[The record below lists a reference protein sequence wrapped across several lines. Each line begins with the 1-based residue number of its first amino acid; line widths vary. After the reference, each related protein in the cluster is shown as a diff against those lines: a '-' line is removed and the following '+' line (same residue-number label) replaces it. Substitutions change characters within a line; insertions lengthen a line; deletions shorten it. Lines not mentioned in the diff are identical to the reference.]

1 MIINLIKIIRN
12 FREIASMLMFHDE
25 GIWFEEE
32 DPTSEYY
39 RPECCKNV
47 YLDHAKGKFDKNAKK
62 YKRRQYD
69 DDDSAYDADYDF

>member
-1 MIINLIKIIRN
+1 
-12 FREIASMLMFHDE
+12 MLMFHDE
-25 GIWFEEE
+25 GIWFDEE

-62 YKRRQYD
+62 YKRRYYD
-69 DDDSAYDADYDF
+69 EDYDF

>member
-1 MIINLIKIIRN
+1 
-12 FREIASMLMFHDE
+12 MLMFHDE

-62 YKRRQYD
+62 YTWYKMQKNSQWSRTLHG
-69 DDDSAYDADYDF
+69 SGFHEEAPPPCTTLI

>member
-1 MIINLIKIIRN
+1 
-12 FREIASMLMFHDE
+12 MLMFHDE

-69 DDDSAYDADYDF
+69 DDDIAYDADYDF